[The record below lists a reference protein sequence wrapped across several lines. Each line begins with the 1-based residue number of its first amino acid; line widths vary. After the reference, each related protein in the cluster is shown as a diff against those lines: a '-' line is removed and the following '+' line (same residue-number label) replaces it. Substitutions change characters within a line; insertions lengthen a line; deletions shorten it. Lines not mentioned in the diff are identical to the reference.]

1 MDDPTHI
8 AHGPDLLDL
17 QYMLKALADRVRL
30 EMVAVLAASDEV
42 TVTDLGATLAAN
54 GHLVSQPL
62 VSWHISV
69 LRRRGLVR
77 TRRFGRQVYCSLDRT
92 RYDSC
97 LAALGALVR
106 PRAAQAPSA
115 AGAPDATGML
125 GRSH

>member
-1 MDDPTHI
+1 MDDSTHI
-8 AHGPDLLDL
+8 AHGPDLLGL
-17 QYMLKALADRVRL
+17 QHMLKALADRVRL
-30 EMVAVLAASDEV
+30 EMVAVLAGGGEV

-77 TRRFGRQVYCSLDRT
+77 TRRFGRQVYCSLDRA
-92 RYDSC
+92 RYDWC

-106 PRAAQAPSA
+106 PGDAQA